1 MAKYVLTSPSGEK
14 FEVTAPDDAPP
25 EAVMDYAKKQWAM
38 MSTPAAPTRE
48 QRDLASVSSRA
59 GQGYMRPFLG
69 AAQFMAS
76 VVPQPVM
83 DAVGGAFGNPPVKPE
98 DIDKVVRDR
107 ETKLNAAKTA
117 TGTGVDVAG
126 FVGEMVNPLYAAGAG
141 LKAGTM
147 LGRAAAGAVT
157 GGVGALA
164 QPVVVEQD
172 RPYAGQKIAQVGLG
186 AGVGAV
192 AAPVLGSL
200 GDAITTRINNAVQKG
215 ARTAAAP
222 QQADEMIVEA
232 LREIGQKIDDFPPD
246 ALAKIRKTV
255 TDSLVAGKELDAAQL
270 ARMADFER
278 LGMKP
283 LAGQVT
289 RDPSQWSNEYN
300 LARSGDVG
308 KPIAQRLIGQNQQLT
323 EQIGNFGARNAS
335 DATQAG
341 ETVRDAA
348 AKWVSDS
355 GQIVRDAYGVA
366 RNSAG
371 RDAEVPTEGLAREYA
386 RLLYEFGAEN
396 IPGALRARAREFGF
410 APAAGAPAKESVE
423 QAAAF
428 AKIKPRIPAAQQ
440 AVAAEA
446 EAAKAVEAAKAT
458 YVAALQ
464 EVGKMQTLQ
473 ARSGALAD
481 QWTPVPGMPRVPGRY
496 GPTVELGEQAGA
508 AAQDV
513 TAIMRQR
520 QTELRAAEEA
530 LAKAQEAAGKAT
542 RGIPAGMLDAM
553 RKGEPVL
560 PDVKPLT
567 ANDAELL
574 LKMTN
579 GLQGADPTKN
589 AALKAFNQAIKSSIK
604 QMDAD
609 GGPFAVPRTLAA
621 KRFDIMDAIPALEA
635 AAKGEV
641 PADTFVQRFVI
652 GNKDS
657 KQVIGLTKILAK
669 DSPEAM
675 NEARN
680 QVGAHLFRAAFGENM
695 AGDAPF
701 APERFAKVLR
711 DIGDA
716 KLSAFYTP
724 AQISDLK
731 ALSRVG
737 AYINKLPFANNA
749 NVSQSGN
756 VLMERLQQIPGV
768 GMAISSMGPVALAA
782 TRGLEA
788 LSRSVTRGQ
797 QVNSALNPAVQA
809 TEAALP
815 PAAAQLRDLLA
826 GSIAA
831 GSAATVAGTTFGRD
845 TR

>member
-25 EAVMDYAKKQWAM
+25 EAVMDYAKKQWVM

-98 DIDKVVRDR
+98 DIDKVIRDR
-107 ETKLNAAKTA
+107 ETKMDAAKTA

-200 GDAITTRINNAVQKG
+200 GDAITKRINNAVQKG

-289 RDPSQWSNEYN
+289 RDPAQWSNEYN
-300 LARSGDVG
+300 LARSGEVG

-323 EQIGNFGARNAS
+323 EQIGSFGARVAG
-335 DATQAG
+335 DALEAG
-341 ETVRDAA
+341 TKVAGALQEFDKRAGAAVGKAYDAARNSTGVDQGIPLQGLAQDFETVRRKFGEQNIPSAVRGILDEFGI
-348 AKWVSDS
+348 VS
-355 GQIVRDAYGVA
+355 GKQTKIFTP
-366 RNSAG
+366 
-371 RDAEVPTEGLAREYA
+371 RDAEEVLQVINANADPAKKAEYA
-386 RLLYEFGAEN
+386 AL
-396 IPGALRARAREFGF
+396 GALRNAVKRTVEEAPTGDAFGGARRAAAARFKLLD
-410 APAAGAPAKESVE
+410 AVPAI
-423 QAAAF
+423 QAAAD
-428 AKIKPRIPAAQQ
+428 
-440 AVAAEA
+440 
-446 EAAKAVEAAKAT
+446 
-458 YVAALQ
+458 
-464 EVGKMQTLQ
+464 G
-473 ARSGALAD
+473 S
-481 QWTPVPGMPRVPGRY
+481 VPP
-496 GPTVELGEQAGA
+496 
-508 AAQDV
+508 
-513 TAIMRQR
+513 
-520 QTELRAAEEA
+520 
-530 LAKAQEAAGKAT
+530 
-542 RGIPAGMLDAM
+542 DA
-553 RKGEPVL
+553 
-560 PDVKPLT
+560 
-567 ANDAELL
+567 
-574 LKMTN
+574 
-579 GLQGADPTKN
+579 
-589 AALKAFNQAIKSSIK
+589 
-604 QMDAD
+604 
-609 GGPFAVPRTLAA
+609 
-621 KRFDIMDAIPALEA
+621 
-635 AAKGEV
+635 
-641 PADTFVQRFVI
+641 FVQKFVI

-657 KQVIGLTKILAK
+657 KQVIDLAK
-669 DSPEAM
+669 VLSRQSPEALD
-675 NEARN
+675 EARN
-680 QVGAHLFRAAFGENM
+680 QVGAHLFRSAFGENL

-731 ALSRVG
+731 ALARVG
-737 AYINKLPFANNA
+737 AYINKLPAVSSANTSNSA
-749 NVSQSGN
+749 NR
-756 VLMERLQQIPGV
+756 VLDLAQQIPGAN
-768 GMAISSMGPVALAA
+768 MALNAMGPVATASA
-782 TRGLEA
+782 RGLGM
-788 LSRSVTRGQ
+788 LINTVTRGQ
-797 QVNSALNPAVQA
+797 QVNAAMNPTVQA
-809 TEAALP
+809 TDAALP

-826 GSIAA
+826 GSLAA